1 MGGLKGCGRAIGGL
15 LVCMILIAIGIG
27 VGVTLTAD
35 PDTSEPKPT
44 PTPAPTATPTPIAAE
59 PLPTPTVTTAP
70 LSPTPA
76 VGWTVIADDVR
87 AVTNYRFVE
96 VVLDERI
103 AEAELRELAEVIRAK
118 SPNHPRVHILYWI
131 ERMHYEG
138 RAWATTTFERGR
150 ALDLDIYGLTPD
162 ALAQVLA
169 APPPDAA
176 EIIGRWLTD
185 QLLPAVGALSTIYLD
200 AQGTPFVEELWPDGS
215 TSTWELVESSVPGGR
230 RFDYLDLRDY
240 LVVKPGP
247 AGRLLFHG
255 ESGVFAAGI
264 PVPLAPEPTP
274 EPTTDAATATATPEP
289 TPAEYIV
296 QPGDTLRSIAE
307 QYGTTIEDLVSANGI
322 EDPNVIRTGAILRI
336 PPSATSSPAPAVT
349 PTRTPVPRPTPTRAA
364 SRCPTDAEEE
374 YLSAL
379 AGELDFLVEG
389 GVALNDLLVL
399 LADSPALAFTEEFDV
414 AFGLSAAVMLVAAE
428 SILELD
434 PPSARAQSLHI
445 SASNMARKTIEGIE
459 SFAEGV
465 DEFDGDKVAEG
476 GERFIEAADQ
486 MQRLV
491 RSIERF
497 CE

>member
-15 LVCMILIAIGIG
+15 LVCVILVAIGIG
-27 VGVTLTAD
+27 VGVTLTAN

-44 PTPAPTATPTPIAAE
+44 PTPAQTATPTPMAAE

-70 LSPTPA
+70 PSPTPA

-103 AEAELRELAEVIRAK
+103 AESELRDLAEIIRAK

-150 ALDLDIYGLTPD
+150 ALDLDISGLTPD
-162 ALAQVLA
+162 TLAQVLA
-169 APPPDAA
+169 APPPDADK
-176 EIIGRWLTD
+176 IIGRWLTD
-185 QLLPAVGALSTIYLD
+185 QLLPAAGGLSTIFLD
-200 AQGTPFVEELWPDGS
+200 AEGTPFVEERWPDGS
-215 TSTWELVESSVPGGR
+215 TSTWELVESSAPDGR
-230 RFDYLDLRDY
+230 RFDFLDLRDY

-247 AGRLLFHG
+247 TGRLLFHG
-255 ESGVFAAGI
+255 ESGVFAAGT
-264 PVPLAPEPTP
+264 PVPLAPEPAP
-274 EPTTDAATATATPEP
+274 EPTTDAATATTTPEP
-289 TPAEYIV
+289 GPVEYVV
-296 QPGDTLRSIAE
+296 QPGDTLRLIAV
-307 QYGTTIEDLVSANGI
+307 QFGTTIEDLVAANEI
-322 EDPNVIRTGAILRI
+322 DDPNVIRTGAILQI
-336 PPSATSSPAPAVT
+336 PPSATTSPAPTLT
-349 PTRTPVPRPTPTRAA
+349 PTRPPAPRPTPSRAA
-364 SRCPTDAEEE
+364 ARCPTDAEEE
-374 YLSAL
+374 YLGAL
-379 AGELDFLVEG
+379 ADELDFLVEG
-389 GVALNDLLVL
+389 GVALNDLLVV

-428 SILELD
+428 NILALD

-445 SASNMARKTIEGIE
+445 SASTMARKTIEGIE
-459 SFAEGV
+459 AFAEGV

-486 MQRLV
+486 MQHLT
-491 RSIERF
+491 RSIDGF